1 VRARSRQAR
10 LRSEYA
16 SRYPKIAVATW
27 YPVLTAVRKVKRQ
40 LLLGDPRSSPRSSGR
55 ILNDRHFEFR
65 GGVARDAS
73 LRTRAGDTAV
83 WPAAVAQGHRP
94 ATSGQSLVQPEKRI
108 QTGKGS

>member
-1 VRARSRQAR
+1 MGARSRQAR
-10 LRSEYA
+10 LRPEYA

-40 LLLGDPRSSPRSSGR
+40 QLLGGGPRSSPRSSRR

-65 GGVARDAS
+65 GGVERDAS
-73 LRTRAGDTAV
+73 YRTRAGDTTV
-83 WPAAVAQGHRP
+83 WPAA
-94 ATSGQSLVQPEKRI
+94 EKRI